1 MPELDFVVEGAE
13 VARYAIAPLLLFKL
27 RVTNLNAEE
36 TVASVALQCQIQIET
51 VGRSYGLAEQERL
64 ADLFGKPERWSQ
76 TLRTML
82 WTHTSAMV
90 PTFTGNC
97 TVDLPVPCT
106 FDFNVAAAK
115 YFGAL
120 KDGEVPLT
128 LQFSGTIFYRDEEG
142 ALLVSRIP
150 WHKEAAFRLPVS
162 TWSTMMDLYY
172 PNGAWLCVQHDVFE
186 RLDRYRREHGFTGWE
201 ETLAS
206 LLDVA
211 ADSDQHVAVQP
222 EMQPDHPR

>member
-27 RVTNLNAEE
+27 RVTNLCAGE
-36 TVASVALQCQIQIET
+36 TVAHVALQCQIQLET
-51 VGRSYGLAEQERL
+51 VRRGYGFAEQERL
-64 ADLFGKPERWSQ
+64 ADLFGEPERWSQ

-82 WTHTSAMV
+82 WTHTSAIV
-90 PTFTGNC
+90 PAFTDNC

-120 KDGEVPLT
+120 DGGEAPLN
-128 LQFSGTIFYRDEEG
+128 LQFSGTIFYRDGEG

-162 TWSTMMDLYY
+162 TWRTMMDLYY
-172 PNGAWLCVQHDVFE
+172 PNGAWLCVQRDVFE

-201 ETLAS
+201 ETLSS

-211 ADSDQHVAVQP
+211 AGSVQHAEVLQGR
-222 EMQPDHPR
+222 PR